1 MRYYE
6 EKDERRGRTWG
17 AVAVALYLLLCVG
30 VMFITHTVTLPEPEM
45 GILVDFG
52 SSDSGEGDVDLA
64 AGEIDQ
70 RPATPQNPD
79 EPILTTDDPDAP
91 EIVAEQQQP
100 APQPATPS
108 PPTPP
113 APDPAPA
120 RQVDRRALFPG
131 RTEGSAATSQ
141 GTAGGS
147 GNQGTQEGAPGG
159 SDSAGGS
166 ASSGF
171 SLAGRY
177 LVGNLPRPAY
187 NVEVEGRVVIRI
199 TVNAEGTV
207 TGAVYEQAGSTT
219 NHGELV
225 SAARAAALRARFS
238 PEETGSVQT
247 GTITYIFKL
256 N

>member
-1 MRYYE
+1 MNYYE
-6 EKDERRGRTWG
+6 QDDRRGRMWG
-17 AVAVALYLLLCVG
+17 AIAVALYAAVCVA
-30 VMFITHTVTLPEPEM
+30 VMFVGYTISLPEPEM

-52 SSDSGEGDVDLA
+52 TGDTGLGEVDLA
-64 AGEIDQ
+64 TGEVDTH
-70 RPATPQNPD
+70 PVAPQQPERPD
-79 EPILTTDDPDAP
+79 EPIMTTDDEEAP
-91 EIVAEQQQP
+91 AVVPETT
-100 APQPATPS
+100 PATQ
-108 PPTPP
+108 PP
-113 APDPAPA
+113 APAAEQTPA
-120 RQVDRRALFPG
+120 REVDRRALFPG

-141 GTAGGS
+141 GSAGGE

-159 SDSAGGS
+159 SDNTGGS

-187 NVEVEGRVVIRI
+187 NVEVEGRVVVRI

-225 SAARAAALRARFS
+225 GAALAAARRARFT
-238 PEETGSVQT
+238 PDETAEVQT
-247 GTITYIFKL
+247 GTITYIFRL